1 MRHHLVAGLV
11 LAFTMV
17 VGGCGDASTVSGERA
32 EHEFDG
38 PLYTS
43 RGEAEHPSAG
53 AAGDIV
59 ECDTWGTGGFSD
71 AAVYGEGATANSPEK
86 ALKVARSERL
96 FGGVPDGLRVAK
108 QEEDRVLYVLEVRG
122 VVKEAVIVR
131 NGPATKGAG
140 GDGWYV
146 ESWARCD
153 YSELPRSFADSVGLQ
168 IWSDSSERP
177 LPTTTIQSWSGP
189 EHCNWQS
196 MTFLYLGKAIYV
208 RDPLPDLADFF
219 VESYD
224 EHARLPADA
233 GDTGFERNGKHLW
246 LSADKKRAFVGTPK
260 DVEVW
265 PRTIRPL
272 GCA

>member
-1 MRHHLVAGLV
+1 M
-11 LAFTMV
+11 
-17 VGGCGDASTVSGERA
+17 
-32 EHEFDG
+32 
-38 PLYTS
+38 
-43 RGEAEHPSAG
+43 
-53 AAGDIV
+53 
-59 ECDTWGTGGFSD
+59 
-71 AAVYGEGATANSPEK
+71 
-86 ALKVARSERL
+86 ARSERL

-246 LSADKKRAFVGTPK
+246 LVRGQEAGLRGDAKGRGGLAAHHPTTGLRLSESSKTSSIRQDARTAA
-260 DVEVW
+260 W
-265 PRTIRPL
+265 PFAWQALPGR
-272 GCA
+272 GD